1 MSSKIPKGKN
11 QVGSILRSSAN
22 ALKGNKSPLGEYFR
36 KIQARNGYIPAIVT
50 TANKL
55 SRIMYTLVKNKIE
68 FRETFISIDEQER
81 LKRKLI
87 RTQKELERIQN
98 QINRC
103 A

>member
-1 MSSKIPKGKN
+1 MRLLLI
-11 QVGSILRSSAN
+11 
-22 ALKGNKSPLGEYFR
+22 
-36 KIQARNGYIPAIVT
+36 
-50 TANKL
+50 
-55 SRIMYTLVKNKIE
+55 
-68 FRETFISIDEQER
+68 IDEQER